1 MLAQRAGASTRSEG
15 DAAALGPPLGGLIA
29 AAYAAGVAGLVLVDA
44 TPPPAGVDRA
54 VATRFAVAGVLASAL
69 RVASRLGAT
78 QLLLPGYSGQRQ
90 LPARL
95 SPAEYRAS
103 RSAVAC
109 SFRNGAAELR
119 AVPAGARAVAPL
131 LRPAHGRPLFGDR
144 PVGVVS
150 SAAYG
155 PRWDAWQ
162 AQWAAISRRSV
173 HGRTGDRFHDIHLRH
188 PDRVLDAVR

>member
-1 MLAQRAGASTRSEG
+1 
-15 DAAALGPPLGGLIA
+15 
-29 AAYAAGVAGLVLVDA
+29 
-44 TPPPAGVDRA
+44 
-54 VATRFAVAGVLASAL
+54 VATRCLATSRSFRLVCCDAVLSSSKAASAGT
-69 RVASRLGAT
+69 RC
-78 QLLLPGYSGQRQ
+78 
-90 LPARL
+90 
-95 SPAEYRAS
+95 
-103 RSAVAC
+103 SAVAC
-109 SFRNGAAELR
+109 SFRNGAAAELR